1 MKKTFMMLLALVGLA
16 ACSNDKD
23 EIQPSG
29 KLAPM
34 SFGVSFE
41 NNETRSVLNSDKTV
55 SFQAGD
61 EIKIFYEGA
70 QDADTYSN
78 HGKKFTTTAGGATA
92 TFTGEAE
99 TGKPKYWALY
109 PYQADAY
116 KYEVGYDVIV
126 LETKMYQT
134 ATAGSFDPTANVCIA
149 ESTDGKTFEMKNV
162 CSLVKFCVPAGKIY
176 KKARIFSKGL
186 FFCYKGSY
194 KPCNGELYYA
204 DTKGANVY
212 LTGTIEGG
220 NDYYIAVAP
229 VTAAS
234 GLEFYLYENE
244 SDDEAT
250 GYAVKKTTSNSVTF
264 NRSKILNLGVI
275 E

>member
-70 QDADTYSN
+70 KGADTYSN

-99 TGKPKYWALY
+99 AGKPKYWALY

-116 KYEVGYDVIV
+116 KTEYGFDIIE
-126 LETKMYQT
+126 LETKKNQT

-162 CSLVKFCVPAGKIY
+162 CSLVKFSVPAGKTY
-176 KKARIFSKGL
+176 KKARIISKGSDIYVKGT
-186 FFCYKGSY
+186 YKTSN
-194 KPCNGELYYA
+194 CELNYA
-204 DTKGANVY
+204 DTHGTNVY

-229 VTAAS
+229 GTAAS
-234 GLEFYLYENE
+234 GLEFYLYNNE
-244 SDDEAT
+244 SDT
-250 GYAVKKTTSNSVTF
+250 TPAVQKTTSNSVTF

>member
-1 MKKTFMMLLALVGLA
+1 MMLLALVGLA

-70 QDADTYSN
+70 QGEGTGSN
-78 HGKKFTTTAGGATA
+78 SGKKFTTTAGGATA

-99 TGKPKYWALY
+99 AGKPKYWALY

-116 KYEVGYDVIV
+116 KTECVDGDVIE
-126 LETKMYQT
+126 LEIKLNQT

-176 KKARIFSKGL
+176 EKARIISKGSDIYIKGT
-186 FFCYKGSY
+186 YKTSN
-194 KPCNGELYYA
+194 CELNYA
-204 DTKGANVY
+204 DGSGVNVF
-212 LTGTIEGG
+212 LKGTIEGG

-229 VTAAS
+229 GTSAT
-234 GLEFYLYENE
+234 GLDFYLYNNE
-244 SDDEAT
+244 SDT
-250 GYAVKKTTSNSVTF
+250 TPAVQKTTSKSVTF